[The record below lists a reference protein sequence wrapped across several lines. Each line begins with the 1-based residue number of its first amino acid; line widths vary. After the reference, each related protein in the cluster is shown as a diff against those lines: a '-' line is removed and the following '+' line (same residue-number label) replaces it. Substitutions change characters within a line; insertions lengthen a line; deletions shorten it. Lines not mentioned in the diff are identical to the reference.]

1 MESKIAAVVA
11 HYHKEGEVPLD
22 LYELVVELS
31 GRCGEIVFV
40 STNINAA
47 GEEMLRPYATV
58 VTRPNFGYDFW
69 SYKVGIETLKNRRDI
84 DGLLILNSSIIVF
97 EPKRLC
103 NGFLERIPPE
113 PCLFGLTSNNEISPH
128 VQSYWV
134 YFNTKQ
140 LLNSEAFNIWW
151 KDMELISDAK
161 QVIINLEL
169 GMSTYFNAVGYP
181 QSSMFEPS
189 LDDAILGACRAI
201 ADNHY
206 KINIGS
212 GAVSGNT
219 FKMSIDLA
227 SRINPTSIYWDI
239 ILRRYGYIKEKQIK
253 DIENR
258 DFRMYG
264 LVKYIAEQ
272 DPIRKAKYTQ
282 ILAARGINI

>member
-1 MESKIAAVVA
+1 MDSKIAAVVA

-47 GEEMLRPYATV
+47 GKEMLRPYATV
-58 VTRPNFGYDFW
+58 VSRPNFGYDFW
-69 SYKVGIETLKNRRDI
+69 SYKVGIETLKNRHDI

-97 EPKRLC
+97 EPKKLC
-103 NGFLERIPPE
+103 SEFLDRIPVE

-140 LLNSEAFNIWW
+140 LLESEAFNIWW
-151 KDMELISDAK
+151 RDMEPISDSK
-161 QVIINLEL
+161 QVIKNLEL
-169 GMSTYFNAVGYP
+169 GMSKYFNAVGYP
-181 QSSMFEPS
+181 QSSMFKAS
-189 LDDAILGACRAI
+189 VDDAILGACRTI

-206 KINIGS
+206 KINAS
-212 GAVSGNT
+212 SDAVSGNA
-219 FKMSIDLA
+219 FKLGLDLA
-227 SRINPTSIYWDI
+227 SRINPTSIYWDV
-239 ILRRYGYIKEKQIK
+239 ILHRHGYIKEKQIK
-253 DIENR
+253 DVENR

-264 LVKYIAEQ
+264 LVKYITEQ
-272 DPIRKAKYTQ
+272 DSIRMAKYTQ